1 MITFSGF
8 GNRAAMINFYKYLPV
23 SESDENWGLT
33 VLNAGCTRIEA
44 ANEYPLNQ
52 HPSQYNFDWNTWRR
66 LEEYQII
73 YITNGQ
79 GIFESET
86 YPQSVITAGTIIFL
100 FPHERHRY
108 KPDKSTGWDEYWVGV
123 KGPVIDN
130 LRSTGFLRPETTC
143 QYIGFNESMISLYHL
158 IIEQARLEKPGYQP
172 YISGI
177 VLHLLGLCHTLLKQN
192 AVENLDEA
200 IIIDRARL
208 LFRSNINNPFS
219 PENIAHELN
228 VGYSWFRKLFKTYT
242 GLSPGQ
248 YYLQLK
254 IEKAKELLRNS
265 DIPIKQISIE
275 LNFGSSFYFSK
286 IFKEKTGLNPTEF
299 RNRILGS

>member
-1 MITFSGF
+1 MWP
-8 GNRAAMINFYKYLPV
+8 MINFYKYLPV
-23 SESDENWGLT
+23 SEDDENWGLT

-44 ANEYPLNQ
+44 SNEYPFKN
-52 HPSQYNFDWNTWRR
+52 HPSHHNFNWNTWRR

-73 YITNGQ
+73 YITNGK

-86 YPQSVITAGTIIFL
+86 HPQSVISAGTIIFL
-100 FPHERHRY
+100 FPNERHRY

-123 KGPVIDN
+123 KGLVMDN
-130 LRSTGFLRPETTC
+130 LLCSGFLRTETTC
-143 QYIGFNESMISLYHL
+143 QFIGFNESVISLYNL
-158 IIEQARLEKPGYQP
+158 IIEQSRLEKPGYQP
-172 YISGI
+172 YVSG
-177 VLHLLGLCHTLLKQN
+177 VVFHLLGLCHTLMKQN
-192 AVENLDEA
+192 AVENHEEE

-208 LFRSNINNPFS
+208 LFRSNINNPYS
-219 PENIAHELN
+219 PEKAAQELN

-265 DIPIKQISIE
+265 DMPMKQISIE
-275 LNFGSSFYFSK
+275 LNFDSSYYFSK

-299 RNRILGS
+299 RNRILGATKP